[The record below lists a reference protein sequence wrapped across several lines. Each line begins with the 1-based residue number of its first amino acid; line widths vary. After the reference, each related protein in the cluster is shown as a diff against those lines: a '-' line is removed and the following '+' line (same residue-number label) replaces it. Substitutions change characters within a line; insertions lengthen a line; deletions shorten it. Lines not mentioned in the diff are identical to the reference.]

1 MEKIKIVF
9 AYMSSQINMEEV
21 NLYLKPML
29 LEKKKPTIIMGD
41 MNFHFSEKQNT
52 FKCFLKDFGFHQLI
66 EKVTHDEGHILD
78 HIYVSDLDI
87 LSQENLC
94 LKPLYFSDHDA
105 LCIRLEMELL

>member
-41 MNFHFSEKQNT
+41 MNFHYSEKVNS
-52 FKCFLKDFGFHQLI
+52 LKFYLQDFGYHQII
-66 EKVTHDEGHILD
+66 ERITHDEGHTLD
-78 HIYVSDLDI
+78 HIYVSDLTI
-87 LSQENLC
+87 LSKENVC
-94 LKPLYFSDHDA
+94 LKPLYYSDHDA
-105 LCIRLEMELL
+105 MCIRLEKGAF